1 MSKKER
7 GKRARKVGERTRER
21 LSKKEGVLESRSEK
35 MKDEKREREIEKE
48 ERQRK
53 GE

>member
-1 MSKKER
+1 M
-7 GKRARKVGERTRER
+7 GENKRER
-21 LSKKEGVLESRSEK
+21 LSKKEGVLESRREK